1 MRGLPLIFVAEVRL
15 AFQSCSRQHVASR
28 KTQFSTFRPL
38 LKKSPPR
45 RKVEAPIQVVHS
57 QLRAQKEG
65 SVSTRGAKDN
75 AVANGQAGSSKDL
88 VAVQEGGRALQD
100 GRKVEV
106 PYKVIPRA
114 DITPN
119 LTLSPKE
126 RLHIEQLTRNLP
138 PRTEPKVYKK
148 KLRIYSVGNGKIYA
162 ITFLRFAAIFA
173 LCLTTVVV
181 APAHWLN
188 GSSIITV
195 AGLWLAGFVPFA
207 FIHWTLRPM
216 VTEVFLRL
224 PQSAQHSPKAAM
236 AYATNLPADAVLD
249 MRFMRATTLS
259 DYISVRLDHTK
270 PVMSYIRPVNF
281 GWVGPFVHRGGFL
294 RPNPT
299 QFYVRAESAK
309 GRAAWDVTPG
319 IWKQVY
325 ERLTGNE
332 SSSVARWRR

>member
-1 MRGLPLIFVAEVRL
+1 M
-15 AFQSCSRQHVASR
+15 
-28 KTQFSTFRPL
+28 
-38 LKKSPPR
+38 
-45 RKVEAPIQVVHS
+45 
-57 QLRAQKEG
+57 
-65 SVSTRGAKDN
+65 
-75 AVANGQAGSSKDL
+75 
-88 VAVQEGGRALQD
+88 
-100 GRKVEV
+100 
-106 PYKVIPRA
+106 
-114 DITPN
+114 
-119 LTLSPKE
+119 
-126 RLHIEQLTRNLP
+126 
-138 PRTEPKVYKK
+138 YKK

-195 AGLWLAGFVPFA
+195 AGCTLFLRFYESKLTCSLIVWLAGFVPFA

-281 GWVGPFVHRGGFL
+281 EWVGPFVHRGGFL